1 MNIYKLI
8 PGVLTLVATLLL
20 GSPASG
26 DDCGNSTRVDPPECV
41 NTSIS
46 GKSASATNWCWQKVK
61 LKVNRRTGSD
71 WEWELSHD
79 EEVSDSGSYSIRNI
93 KCCNAAAN
101 SHCDQ
106 TWQTTKLAAC
116 THRYWQSSA
125 NGTCNDETFALT
137 SGDMCLI
144 AASCI
149 WYETITECTSA
160 PDFNNSSCFSY
171 QARKST
177 DTEITV
183 SHEESDRLNNCEGT
197 LTLGSC

>member
-8 PGVLTLVATLLL
+8 PGALTLVATLLL

-144 AASCI
+144 AASCAWHKTVSVPAYDTYQI
-149 WYETITECTSA
+149 VTEYA
-160 PDFNNSSCFSY
+160 
-171 QARKST
+171 

-183 SHEESDRLNNCEGT
+183 SHEESDRLHNCSGT